1 MATVYVAQNKF
12 EDAIVEM
19 ILHYHVQKSI
29 QPALKES
36 PDSKPLIAIHNKLVE
51 MLQEGQASFLLSFLE
66 EAKKS
71 KKRAQNSVLY
81 HNLLHKPAGE
91 APAAK
96 SEPPKSRTSNILA
109 QMQNQAAMSAP
120 QAPQAPQGAQTPQQ
134 PEDDSDTST
143 SSLVWGAVGGA
154 LLIGLFLF
162 KKLRK

>member
-51 MLQEGQASFLLSFLE
+51 MLQEGQTSFLLSFLE

-71 KKRAQNSVLY
+71 KKRAQNSVLC
-81 HNLLHKPAGE
+81 HKLLHKPAGE
-91 APAAK
+91 APAANP
-96 SEPPKSRTSNILA
+96 EPPKSRTSNILA
-109 QMQNQAAMSAP
+109 QMQNQAAMS
-120 QAPQAPQGAQTPQQ
+120 APQAPQGAQTPQQ